1 MFLLNRQVE
10 IKNNILNVLHIDNIN
25 ITEVQLYDVRNKKM

>member
-25 ITEVQLYDVRNKKM
+25 ITEVQLYDGRNKKM